1 MRSDKR
7 LRKKHKTLTRLM
19 LIMTGL
25 VVISLLVTSFFMIE
39 YIKKR
44 EDEIIR
50 QKIYSTAKVVA
61 NDKSVIDDVKHHR
74 RTMGIQE
81 YANKVLEETG
91 TDFVVITD
99 DTFTRYSHPIN
110 EFVGEK
116 FSNIEDISSTFDSGD
131 HYSKQSGVLGD
142 GLRFFTAI
150 KDENGENIGVV
161 CVGYTKETVKKQV
174 LHSQEKIL
182 FYERRNS
189 NGYGENCSK
198 DTHQSYFL
206 G

>member
-7 LRKKHKTLTRLM
+7 LKKKYKTLTRLM

-50 QKIYSTAKVVA
+50 QKIYATAKVVA
-61 NDKSVIDDVKHHR
+61 NDNRVKDDIKHPR
-74 RTMGIQE
+74 KTLAIQKF
-81 YANKVLEETG
+81 ANRVMEETG

-99 DTFTRYSHPIN
+99 ETFTRYSHPIN
-110 EFVGEK
+110 EFVGK
-116 FSNIEDISSTFDSGD
+116 NFSNIEDISSTFHSGD

-150 KDENGENIGVV
+150 KDDDGNNIGVV
-161 CVGYTKETVKKQV
+161 CVGYTKETVKKQI

-182 FYERRNS
+182 FGLLIGIVVSNS
-189 NGYGENCSK
+189 V
-198 DTHQSYFL
+198 
-206 G
+206 

>member
-1 MRSDKR
+1 MIRGDKGV
-7 LRKKHKTLTRLM
+7 RKKHKSLTRLM
-19 LIMTGL
+19 VIMTGL
-25 VVISLLVTSFFMIE
+25 VVVSLLVTSFFVTE
-39 YIKKR
+39 YIKNR

-61 NDKSVIDDVKHHR
+61 NDKGVIDDVKHHR
-74 RTMGIQE
+74 RTKGIQE
-81 YANKVLEETG
+81 YANRVLEETG

-116 FSNIEDISSTFDSGD
+116 FSNIEDISSTFQSGD

-161 CVGYTKETVKKQV
+161 CRIY
-174 LHSQEKIL
+174 
-182 FYERRNS
+182 
-189 NGYGENCSK
+189 
-198 DTHQSYFL
+198 
-206 G
+206 